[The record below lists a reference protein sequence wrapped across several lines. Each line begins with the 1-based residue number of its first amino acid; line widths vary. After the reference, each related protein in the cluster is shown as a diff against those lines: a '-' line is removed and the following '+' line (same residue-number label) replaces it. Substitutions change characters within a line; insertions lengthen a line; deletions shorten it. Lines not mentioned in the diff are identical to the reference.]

1 MVFDQKDGSRL
12 AAQELLN
19 TEQNTIKNEYES
31 NQADY
36 QSAYGSQNKSLARR
50 SSAKAVTD
58 NLSNNKRVSDVS
70 SSMSGDKTSKT
81 SRVLAMYDF
90 NP

>member
-12 AAQELLN
+12 AIAEVLN

-36 QSAYGSQNKSLARR
+36 QSAYGS
-50 SSAKAVTD
+50 
-58 NLSNNKRVSDVS
+58 
-70 SSMSGDKTSKT
+70 
-81 SRVLAMYDF
+81 
-90 NP
+90 